1 MLDCLVAGVAYWA
14 IGWGFAYGPGGNPF
28 CGGSNFFMYGVE
40 FSEYPRWFFQVR
52 QPFLIVVL
60 NKLGHFTN
68 KVRRSSFFCQP
79 KKWLVQFTFAATTAT
94 IVSGSIA
101 ERCEFAAYFVYS
113 VAITG
118 FKKYM
123 TLYWRFSG
131 LLSLPPPPC
140 DIFLLLI
147 TDF

>member
-1 MLDCLVAGVAYWA
+1 VNIITKNMLDCLVAGVAYWA
-14 IGWGFAYGPGGNPF
+14 IGWGVAYGPGGNPF

-60 NKLGHFTN
+60 NKLGHFTD
-68 KVRRSSFFCQP
+68 KVRRSSFFGQP

-113 VAITG
+113 VTITG
-118 FKKYM
+118 FLYGAIQKIYD
-123 TLYWRFSG
+123 TLLALF
-131 LLSLPPPPC
+131 
-140 DIFLLLI
+140 
-147 TDF
+147 